1 MAVARSGNQM
11 SGTSGTPTHC
21 VGLNASCA
29 ANSSGFHYSPQ
40 LKQKWPQLETNIC
53 GIMFVVW
60 RGQYSSAHRVTR
72 AGQTGRSRG
81 LKAVYDR
88 DKEKNSPQ
96 RR

>member
-60 RGQYSSAHRVTR
+60 RGQYSERFDLACSFSSRPHVQINFWSAVP
-72 AGQTGRSRG
+72 SR
-81 LKAVYDR
+81 
-88 DKEKNSPQ
+88 
-96 RR
+96 

>member
-29 ANSSGFHYSPQ
+29 LISSGFHYSPQ
-40 LKQKWPQLETNIC
+40 LKQKWPQLATNIC

-60 RGQYSSAHRVTR
+60 RRPYSEL
-72 AGQTGRSRG
+72 RSRVFVWLAG
-81 LKAVYDR
+81 LTCRSISGQQFQV
-88 DKEKNSPQ
+88 
-96 RR
+96 